1 VRTHARDGRRK
12 LAVVI
17 LAMGDCARFPSRRP
31 MALNEA
37 GGKLLVVYVAE
48 LALAVAESENVTV
61 AAGKVVEAMHVAVNK
76 TGVQVVET
84 AATPETGDL
93 LVLAGNL
100 PMLRPQTLADL
111 VRAHRAGDVAATLLT
126 LEPGADGTR
135 REARVGVF
143 RTEALREHALS
154 LDVKSAQVL
163 ADALR
168 DTGAGIASIT
178 TEDSVE
184 LWEADSIAELVAIDA
199 SLHAAKASVLMAK
212 GVVVYRPDTCVIDAD
227 VEVEPGAV
235 IDPFVQ
241 LRGNTY
247 VGTRTHIGSYSVI
260 RNCHIG
266 DEVTVLPGCV
276 LTDSALERS
285 ANVGPMTHMRPG
297 CTVGEGAHLGA
308 FVETKKTRIGR
319 GAKAG
324 HLAYLGDT
332 EVGAGSNIGAGVIT
346 CNYDGAHKHK
356 TLIGEGSF
364 VGSDST
370 LVAPL
375 TVGAGAYIGA
385 GSCITKD
392 VPPDA
397 LALGRAHQVT
407 KEGWAAARRALK
419 QQKS

>member
-1 VRTHARDGRRK
+1 MSTKKTDGQRK

-17 LAMGDCARFPSRRP
+17 CAAENGRQP
-31 MALNEA
+31 MALYEA
-37 GGKLLVVYVAE
+37 GGKPLATYATE
-48 LALAVAESENVTV
+48 LARAM
-61 AAGKVVEAMHVAVNK
+61 AGDATTADADDVLVM
-76 TGVQVVET
+76 
-84 AATPETGDL
+84 AATLPL
-93 LVLAGNL
+93 LRAA
-100 PMLRPQTLADL
+100 TLAEL
-111 VRAHRAGDVAATLLT
+111 VRAHQAGDVAATLLT
-126 LEPGADGTR
+126 TGLDEER

-143 RTEALREHALS
+143 RAEALRERALT

-168 DTGAGIASIT
+168 DAGASIASIM
-178 TEDSVE
+178 TEDPVE

-199 SLHAAKASVLMAK
+199 SMRAAKASALMAK

-227 VEVEPGAV
+227 VEVEPGTV
-235 IDPFVQ
+235 IEPFVQ
-241 LRGNTY
+241 LLGDTY
-247 VGTRTHIGSYSVI
+247 VGARSRIRSYSVI

-297 CTVGEGAHLGA
+297 CTVSEGAHLGA
-308 FVETKKTRIGR
+308 FVETKKTWLGR

-324 HLAYLGDT
+324 HLSYLGDA

-346 CNYDGAHKHK
+346 CNYDGTHKHK
-356 TLIGEGSF
+356 TMIGEGAF

-370 LVAPL
+370 LVAPV
-375 TVGAGAYIGA
+375 TVGAGAYVGA

-397 LALGRAHQVT
+397 LAVGRAHQVT
-407 KEGWAAARRALK
+407 KEGWAAARRERK
-419 QQKS
+419 QHRS